1 MGGVDIKKLK
11 QEILQAD
18 NPVGC
23 LRLQVVN
30 TNPAEYL
37 GFGEW
42 ELWGKGKVPVG
53 VDENDT
59 DFNIVEKT
67 GGEKEHVLTINEM
80 PIHNHDYSNTTSSNG
95 AHQHTGKM
103 LESGVSSSSSSAVN
117 DLVRPDSYS
126 GNNCNVGNRT
136 GNHTHTI
143 SGTTKNAG
151 NDQSHNN
158 LQPYITCY
166 IYKRV
171 K

>member
-23 LRLQVVN
+23 LRLQIVN

-59 DFNIVEKT
+59 DFDIVEKT

-80 PIHNHDYSNTTSSNG
+80 PTHNHLFKRNFEGLSGGQNWSYRANQDYIGGQMNTN
-95 AHQHTGKM
+95 
-103 LESGVSSSSSSAVN
+103 
-117 DLVRPDSYS
+117 
-126 GNNCNVGNRT
+126 
-136 GNHTHTI
+136 
-143 SGTTKNAG
+143 NAG
-151 NDQSHNN
+151 NNQPHNN